1 MSTVLFERR
10 GDGDA
15 IVRFAYDPELIDLLK
30 AAVPARSRSWDPQ
43 LRQWTVRAELVEHF
57 ATVLR
62 ATGHTVVGVEPD
74 PPPRTG
80 AGTDQW
86 ARTLLRRVGP
96 TRREPVFRALTRVL
110 HPDNADTGDTTLQR
124 ELNLAREQLTEGNR

>member
-15 IVRFAYDPELIDLLK
+15 IVRFAYDPELVDLLK

-57 ATVLR
+57 ASVLR
-62 ATGHTVVGVEPD
+62 ATGHQVIGLEP
-74 PPPRTG
+74 PAAGTRT
-80 AGTDQW
+80 GTDQW
-86 ARTLLRRVGP
+86 ARLLLHRVGP
-96 TRREPVFRALTRVL
+96 TRREPVFRALSRVL
-110 HPDNADTGDTTLQR
+110 HPDNAATGDTTLQR